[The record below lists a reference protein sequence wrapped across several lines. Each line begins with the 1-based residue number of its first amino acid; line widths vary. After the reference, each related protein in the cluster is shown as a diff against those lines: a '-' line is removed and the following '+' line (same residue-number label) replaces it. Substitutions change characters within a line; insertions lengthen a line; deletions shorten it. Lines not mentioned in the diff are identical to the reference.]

1 MKFRA
6 LIQLLPLTIKMIATL
21 FVVTFSISASAI
33 VGEPNRSAPQGGIL
47 NYNLDAEPESLHPLM
62 GGDLYSTYFKE
73 YVFDYLCVNSDQT
86 WELLPRL
93 AERWEV
99 SKDGLTFTFFL
110 RKDAFFHNGENVTAE
125 DVKFSFEAIRE
136 PKHQAL
142 NLLPYFEKFKKVDIV
157 DKYTIKFIASETYF
171 QNLTTLCAN
180 MPILPKSVYGD
191 INKSVKMQKEA
202 IGSGPY
208 KLEKYDK
215 AQSITVKKFDKWYGD
230 KTKEWKGY
238 FNFNQVNFRFTKEDN
253 IMIER
258 LKKGDLDFAYM
269 NTESF
274 KKATGAPFGTK
285 VFANKV
291 ENSQPKAYGFIGF
304 NFKREI
310 FQSRDTRQAL
320 AHLTNRDLIN
330 KKFFNGWNFL
340 ATSPVYVKS
349 EQAPANAAI
358 EFSPKKAQELLTKAG
373 WADSDKNG
381 ILDKTINGQKIEF
394 KVSLIYANKDSEK
407 YWTIL
412 KEDAKKA
419 GVEIELKLLEWN
431 SFVKAIDDKNFDMMA
446 MGWGGGD
453 VEDDPKQIWHSTSNG
468 KGGSNYIS
476 YANPEVDKL
485 IDQARGEL
493 DKGKRKDTFKK
504 VYGLIA
510 DDVPYIFMFNRKF
523 EFYGNSA
530 KIKKAGDTYKY
541 NFGYRSWWAAEK

>member
-1 MKFRA
+1 MMKYFFSA
-6 LIQLLPLTIKMIATL
+6 TVSLIVAFGTL
-21 FVVTFSISASAI
+21 AHAAAV
-33 VGEPNRSAPQGGIL
+33 EPNRSAPQGGVM
-47 NYNLDAEPESLHPLM
+47 NYNFDAEPESLHPIM
-62 GGDLYSTYFKE
+62 AGDLYSTYFKE

-86 WELLPRL
+86 WDLLPRL

-110 RKDAFFHNGENVTAE
+110 RKDAYFHNGENVTAE

-142 NLLPYFEKFKKVDIV
+142 NLVPYFEKFTKVEVV
-157 DKYTIKFIASETYF
+157 DKYTVKFTASETYF
-171 QNLTTLCAN
+171 QNLTTLCTN

-215 AQSITVKKFDKWYGD
+215 GQSITLKKFDKWYGD

-253 IMIER
+253 ILVER
-258 LKKGDLDFAYM
+258 LKKGDLDFAYL
-269 NTESF
+269 TVEGF
-274 KKATGAPFGTK
+274 KKATGGPFGKK

-291 ENSQPKAYGFIGF
+291 ENSQPKSYGFIGF
-304 NFKREI
+304 NFKRDI
-310 FQSRDTRQAL
+310 FKDKNTRLAF
-320 AHLTNRDLIN
+320 AHLVNRDLMN
-330 KKFFNGWNFL
+330 KKFFNGWNYL

-349 EQAPANAAI
+349 EQAPPNKPI
-358 EFSPKKAQELLTKAG
+358 EFDPKKAQELLAKAG

-381 ILDKTINGQKIEF
+381 ILDKTIDGKKVEF

-407 YWTIL
+407 YWTIV

-419 GVEIELKLLEWN
+419 GIEIELKLLEWN
-431 SFVKAIDDKNFDMMA
+431 SFVKNIDDKNFDMMA

-453 VEDDPKQIWHSTSNG
+453 VEDDPKQIWHSTSAG

-476 YANPEVDKL
+476 YNNPEVDKL
-485 IDQARGEL
+485 IDQARAEL
-493 DKGKRKDTFKK
+493 DKNKRKELFKK
-504 VYGLIA
+504 VYGAIA
-510 DDVPYIFMFNRKF
+510 DDVPYVFMFNRKY
-523 EFYGNSA
+523 EYYANSA
-530 KIKKAGDTYKY
+530 KMKKAAETFKY